1 MMDNDGRATGQSN
14 AVQKIWADMAPR
26 LELYLRSFSG
36 LSPHEKEDVLQEVMV
51 ALWRDSPDSEEAVK
65 PWLFRVTRN
74 RAIDALRHAKRI
86 TERERFLPEGPLAL
100 IDRMPASGPNPEEAA
115 LCAEDAGFVR
125 NFLAGL
131 ADQDRE
137 ILHLTFAEDM
147 AYSRIADLLSL
158 PLGTVK
164 WRVAELKSRLAAR
177 YRKEFT

>member
-1 MMDNDGRATGQSN
+1 MMDNDGRTTGQN
-14 AVQKIWADMAPR
+14 GALHTVWASMAPR
-26 LELYLRSFSG
+26 LELYLRSFSR
-36 LSPHEKEDVLQEVMV
+36 LSPQEKEDVLQEVMV
-51 ALWRDSPDSEEAVK
+51 ALWRDSPDCEETIG
-65 PWLFRVTRN
+65 PWLYRVARN

-86 TERERFLPEGPLAL
+86 EARERSLPEGPLAL
-100 IDRMPASGPNPEEAA
+100 IDRAPAYGPNPEEAA
-115 LCAEDAGFVR
+115 LSAEDSGFVR

-137 ILHLTFAEDM
+137 ILHLAFAEDM

-164 WRVAELKSRLAAR
+164 WRVAALKSLLAER

>member
-1 MMDNDGRATGQSN
+1 MHTVWTA
-14 AVQKIWADMAPR
+14 MAPR

-36 LSPHEKEDVLQEVMV
+36 LSPQEKEDVLQEVMV
-51 ALWRDSPDSEEAVK
+51 ALWRDGPDCAEGIK
-65 PWLFRVTRN
+65 PWLFRVSRN

-86 TERERFLPEGPLAL
+86 KERERTQPGGPLAL
-100 IDRMPASGPNPEEAA
+100 IDLVPTSGPNPEEAA
-115 LCAEDAGFVR
+115 LCAEDSSFVR

-137 ILHLTFAEDM
+137 ILHLAFAEDM
-147 AYSRIADLLSL
+147 PYSRIAELLNL

-164 WRVAELKSRLAAR
+164 WRVAELKGRLAER